1 MNYLHKGD
9 LPDNLNFPD
18 MVAVD
23 TETMGLNFNRDKLC
37 LVQISFGDKNAH
49 LVQVGGSLG
58 YNAKNLKKLLRNNKI
73 IKIFHY
79 ARFDVAMLKKNLGV
93 LCKSVYCTKIAS
105 KLARTYTDRHGLKEL
120 CKEIGRAHV

>member
-37 LVQISFGDKNAH
+37 LGTN
-49 LVQVGGSLG
+49 
-58 YNAKNLKKLLRNNKI
+58 
-73 IKIFHY
+73 
-79 ARFDVAMLKKNLGV
+79 
-93 LCKSVYCTKIAS
+93 
-105 KLARTYTDRHGLKEL
+105 
-120 CKEIGRAHV
+120 